1 MSKTRTSSSALS
13 LEVDLSGVECQGITD
28 FKDRPIMP
36 GVKVDRY
43 RFMTFYLDGSERNF
57 DEFFNYVVDP
67 EWLASND
74 EEARALRQAMAGGK
88 GKPWRVMHRVTQ
100 VERPALSGFGED
112 TRPLPKV
119 EQPSELEQR
128 LSAIES
134 QLKLLAADH
143 RPPRA

>member
-1 MSKTRTSSSALS
+1 
-13 LEVDLSGVECQGITD
+13 
-28 FKDRPIMP
+28 MP

-57 DEFFNYVVDP
+57 DEFFDYVVDP

-74 EEARALRQAMAGGK
+74 EEARTLRQTMAGTK

-112 TRPLPKV
+112 SRQLPKMA
-119 EQPSELEQR
+119 EPSELEQR

-134 QLKLLAADH
+134 VLKQLAADYPF
-143 RPPRA
+143 RQQG